1 MVFTRPS
8 SSSTGEA
15 APRLRAAGGP
25 YLPVRVWGSSF
36 AVACLIFLMLNGLA
50 YATRFGQ
57 AAAFEFPELSWTSW
71 RIKHFLES
79 PVRPEVVLLG
89 SSLVLVPVAGVEA
102 DYQNAR
108 LDGTA
113 HYRSCYFEK
122 RLEARTGRAPV
133 TFNFSLPG
141 EMPSDAYLI
150 TDFLLKGE
158 RQPKLLIYGLGP
170 RDFMDNL
177 LPSPA
182 STDPFRHLSRFGD
195 VTPVSARAMPDWFER
210 LNFELGKLV
219 YLYREKGN
227 IGARTE
233 QLASAAVGSLAPR
246 PAGGRPF
253 SVADRRSL
261 LPEYRRCQ
269 LVEGEAYFR
278 PTRPEERT
286 TVIDNLAEYRSRY
299 ARVRWDTFL
308 TQMEFLADTVA
319 LARSR
324 GVHVVLVAMPIT
336 DVNRSLIQDYAWKA
350 YVRSVKAIAMVTGST
365 FIDLADAS
373 VFSRFDFGDTVH
385 LHSGGGKKLLD
396 LLADRLAGSQA
407 CRLALGVPGH
417 NSAVG
422 RPWLPAGKIGK
433 PVAALHNRGL

>member
-1 MVFTRPS
+1 
-8 SSSTGEA
+8 
-15 APRLRAAGGP
+15 
-25 YLPVRVWGSSF
+25 
-36 AVACLIFLMLNGLA
+36 VACLLFLALNALA
-50 YATRFGQ
+50 GATRLGQ
-57 AAAFEFPELSWTSW
+57 AAASEFPELSWTSW
-71 RIKHFLES
+71 RIKHFLS
-79 PVRPEVVLLG
+79 FPKRPEVVLLG

-113 HYRSCYFEK
+113 HYRSRYLERSLEEK
-122 RLEARTGRAPV
+122 TGRRLAS
-133 TFNFSLPG
+133 FNFSLPG

-150 TDFLLKGE
+150 TDFLLKGK
-158 RQPKLLIYGLGP
+158 RRPNLLVYGLGP

-182 STDPFRHLSRFGD
+182 STDPFRNLSRFGD
-195 VTPVSARAMPDWFER
+195 VTPVLAQAMPDWFER

-219 YLYREKGN
+219 YLYGEKGD

-233 QLASAAVGSLAPR
+233 RFASAAVDSLAPR

-253 SVADRRSL
+253 SIADRRSL
-261 LPEYRRCQ
+261 LPEYRRSQ
-269 LVEGEAYFR
+269 LAEGEAYFR
-278 PTRPEERT
+278 PTRPQDRA

-299 ARVRWDTFL
+299 ARVKWDVFL

-336 DVNRSLIQDYAWKA
+336 DVNRALIQDYAWKA
-350 YVRSVKAIAMVTGST
+350 YVRSVKAIATVTGST
-365 FIDLADAS
+365 FVDLGDAG
-373 VFSRFDFGDTVH
+373 VFSRSDFGDTVH

-407 CRLALGVPGH
+407 CRLALGVPGTDD
-417 NSAVG
+417 AVAQ
-422 RPWLPAGKIGK
+422 RRLPAGTTGK
-433 PVAALHNRGL
+433 PVAAAHNRAL